1 MAKTKRKRNGLKKAK
16 STRIKKSTITTSR
29 RKKHT
34 KTGGTLVNFDN
45 KSRDDVFLD
54 TSNFPV
60 VFDKINV
67 KNVRSNP
74 GTNVYTRH
82 YVVQFHALKHLDTF
96 DDFPNDFYTS
106 QDTPENRARV
116 FKQVCDF
123 AKVLVENALQANTI
137 ENDTFIA
144 TDHDRGYNIVALDP
158 GNNQPYSVTYNIGA
172 GVLTIPESIPKI
184 VKSMY
189 DGETKFIDQFKR
201 VEGAAKYIDIFSICR
216 IADFNKPKSFLY
228 KNGDVERRFGELYEP
243 EPGTEVSDSDSDS
256 AAVVEPVV
264 QLTKKDRKALADENA
279 SKALEENVIKALQ
292 QKAKQEADEKAENDR
307 KIAKQLEKEKA
318 IKEAKEKAIKE
329 AQEKT
334 RKKAEEKA
342 KQAAKKLDNKA
353 IITTLPTPI
362 DQNASLPKKTWTERF
377 YGLFGRGG
385 KKTCKKTR
393 KKNKK

>member
-16 STRIKKSTITTSR
+16 STRIKKSTITTST

-34 KTGGTLVNFDN
+34 KTGGSLVNFDN
-45 KSRDDVFLD
+45 NFRDDVFLD
-54 TSNFPV
+54 TSNYPV

-67 KNVRSNP
+67 KNVKSNP
-74 GTNVYTRH
+74 GGNVYTRH

-158 GNNQPYSVTYNIGA
+158 GNNQPYSVTYNIGE
-172 GVLTIPESIPKI
+172 GVLRMPESIPRI

-216 IADFNKPKSFLY
+216 ISDFTRPKSFLY

-264 QLTKKDRKALADENA
+264 QLTKKDRKALDAR
-279 SKALEENVIKALQ
+279 KALEENVIKALQ
-292 QKAKQEADEKAENDR
+292 QKAKQKADEKAENDR

-393 KKNKK
+393 KKNKR